1 MHKGPT
7 NLPEGEAKKRKM
19 SNNSNTNNGAAKAP
33 PSEGLGRPK
42 FSEDALAL
50 VNKIIKR
57 YPEGKQKSAILPVL
71 HIAQAEFDGWLSSDV
86 MDYIA
91 SILKI
96 QPVEVYEVASFYS
109 MFNLKPVGK
118 CLIEVCRTG
127 PCWLLGAEDV
137 VKHIEKKLG
146 IKDGQTT
153 PDGMFT
159 LKTVECLASCGTA
172 PMMQIGET
180 YHQNLTFDKV
190 DEILNDCKSKG
201 IRRTHWEKEKVKA

>member
-1 MHKGPT
+1 
-7 NLPEGEAKKRKM
+7 M
-19 SNNSNTNNGAAKAP
+19 SDKNSI
-33 PSEGLGRPK
+33 R
-42 FSEDALAL
+42 FSDDALAL
-50 VNKIIKR
+50 VNKIMKR

-71 HIAQAEFDGWLSSDV
+71 HIAQAEFDGWLSADV
-86 MDYIA
+86 MDYVA

-127 PCWLLGAEDV
+127 PCWLVGAEDIV
-137 VKHIEKKLG
+137 RYIEKKLG

-172 PMMQIGET
+172 PMMQIGEK
-180 YHQNLTFDKV
+180 YHEHLTCEKV
-190 DEILNDCKSKG
+190 DDILGDYKNKG
-201 IRRTHWEKEKVKA
+201 ERRTHWEKEKVKA